1 MANIKQQKKRI
12 ITNELRRVRN
22 MSFRS
27 RMRTMVKQAEEA
39 LESKDVEKIKAAL
52 PQALSA
58 IDRAASKGI
67 IHRNNAG
74 RKKSSLQHR
83 AAALQA

>member
-22 MSFRS
+22 MSIRT
-27 RMRTMVKQAEEA
+27 RMRTLVKQAEEA
-39 LESKDVEKIKAAL
+39 LESKDAEKIKKVV
-52 PQALSA
+52 PRALSA
-58 IDRAASKGI
+58 IDRAASKGV

-74 RKKSSLQHR
+74 RKKSSIQR
-83 AAALQA
+83 RVSSIQA

>member
-12 ITNELRRVRN
+12 LTNELRRVRN

-27 RMRTMVKQAEEA
+27 RMKTFIKQAEDA
-39 LESKDVEKIKAAL
+39 LESKDLAKVQATL
-52 PQALSA
+52 PQAISA
-58 IDRAASKGI
+58 IDRAVSKGI

-83 AAALQA
+83 AAAIQA